1 MVKTVQN
8 NGGLQKSPNV
18 VNGSAKTNSKDKEME
33 KAERERI
40 VLWMHPVKT
49 VKYSTLEAI
58 VLLRTY
64 GKK

>member
-8 NGGLQKSPNV
+8 NGGLQKAPNV
-18 VNGSAKTNSKDKEME
+18 VNGIAKNNPKDREME
-33 KAERERI
+33 RAERERL
-40 VLWMHPVKT
+40 VLWLHPVKT